1 MEWILSQIVMRK
13 ERKECAQMDLDERIG
28 ISLLSVQWNYL
39 FTIVATVEMLASGK
53 VWLEFVIQSEQY
65 LSIK

>member
-1 MEWILSQIVMRK
+1 
-13 ERKECAQMDLDERIG
+13 MDLDERIG

-53 VWLEFVIQSEQY
+53 V
-65 LSIK
+65 